1 MHKLLVK
8 AFLFFGL
15 FPFVSPFP
23 IHTDVQPVS
32 LLLALFIF
40 CVDFIFLK
48 VRLNRVEIF
57 FLILAIFSFVFIGVV
72 GDFELRHRVGLLF
85 AFVIYYAVRKY
96 HKYFTGGILLA
107 ASIFNFLGVLWHF
120 FSPSSF
126 IPFASIFT
134 RAIKITEI
142 GARGASGFAP
152 ENSFAAALA
161 LVYIILSIYLRK
173 KQNISGFIYKL
184 VFVLSTFV
192 ILLSQSGLGYVVGI
206 MLVCINFF
214 VSSNF
219 KAKQRI
225 LVLVVFTFAAFSFS
239 QSSFIDTRGGQLV
252 KLLFQNPSLLLRDGS
267 LGERFIG
274 IHVGITSLFHYPIGS
289 GGGSYPVIAREM
301 DSKYKILKYHPKA
314 RAGQLDGTVSAFGR
328 YTTEFG
334 YLFILFFI
342 VLLSKSF
349 GRTTFPLLATTLS
362 CLFIMASFSITFPPT
377 YILLAISSL
386 KTEDG
391 LQFILEDVK
400 TT

>member
-1 MHKLLVK
+1 LHKLLVK

-40 CVDFIFLK
+40 CIDFIFLK
-48 VRLNRVEIF
+48 VRLNRIEVF

-85 AFVIYYAVRKY
+85 AFVIYYGVRRY
-96 HKYFTGGILLA
+96 HKYLTGGILLA

-161 LVYIILSIYLRK
+161 LVYIILSIYLMK
-173 KQNISGFIYKL
+173 KEIISRLSHKL
-184 VFVLSTFV
+184 VFVLSACV
-192 ILLSQSGLGYVVGI
+192 ILLSQSGLGYVIGL
-206 MLVCINFF
+206 MLVCINFLI
-214 VSSNF
+214 STNF

-225 LVLVVFTFAAFSFS
+225 SALVVFTLVTFSFS
-239 QSSFIDTRGGQLV
+239 QSSFIDTRGGQLIKV
-252 KLLFQNPSLLLRDGS
+252 LFQDPSLLLLDGS
-267 LGERFIG
+267 LGERFVG

-301 DSKYKILKYHPKA
+301 NSKYNILKYHPNA

-328 YTTEFG
+328 YTTELG
-334 YLFILFFI
+334 CLFILFI
-342 VLLSKSF
+342 VVLLSKSF
-349 GRTTFPLLATTLS
+349 ARTTFPLLASTLA

-377 YILLAISSL
+377 YILLAFSSL
-386 KTEDG
+386 KTEKG
-391 LQFILEDVK
+391 L
-400 TT
+400 